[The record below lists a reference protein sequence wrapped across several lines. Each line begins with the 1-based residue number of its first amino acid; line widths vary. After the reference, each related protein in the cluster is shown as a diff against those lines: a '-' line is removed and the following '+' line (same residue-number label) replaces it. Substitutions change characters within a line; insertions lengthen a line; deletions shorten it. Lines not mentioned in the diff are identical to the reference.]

1 MGKKDNGKWK
11 SDRLNFLPL
20 FEWYPNWTDMQ
31 SWAKERKD
39 NNSINEGTQYIN
51 NRLKLV
57 REEEDV
63 RGKDWF

>member
-1 MGKKDNGKWK
+1 
-11 SDRLNFLPL
+11 
-20 FEWYPNWTDMQ
+20 MQ

-39 NNSINEGTQYIN
+39 NNSINEGTQYKN
-51 NRLKLV
+51 NRFKLV